1 VALLSPITSVASPE
15 GMDSDEGPLEEA
27 MDGDEWPLAADIN
40 ITFHFIASALV
51 IASVASKA
59 SMTPS
64 MKQMAP

>member
-1 VALLSPITSVASPE
+1 
-15 GMDSDEGPLEEA
+15 MDI
-27 MDGDEWPLAADIN
+27 DEWPLAADN
-40 ITFHFIASALV
+40 NFTFHLVASAIE

>member
-1 VALLSPITSVASPE
+1 
-15 GMDSDEGPLEEA
+15 MDSDEGPLEEA

-40 ITFHFIASALV
+40 ITFHFIASAFE
-51 IASVASKA
+51 IPSVASKA